1 MTPSAARF
9 VAYYRVSTQRQ
20 GHSGLGLDAQRAAV
34 SEHIKR
40 ERGRLIEAFEEIES
54 GRKED
59 RPQLQAA
66 ILKAKLTRSVLVI
79 AKLDRLARNYHF
91 LRQLQIAGV
100 EFVCCDMPKANQL
113 TIHIL
118 AAVAEHEADMI
129 SSRTRAALAA
139 AKARGVVLGGN
150 NKAIGSHAATGALKS
165 AEARSAKAATWA
177 ADMRLVID
185 SIRSAGSTTLKL
197 VANELNAREYQTAR
211 GGNWTPTQVKRVL
224 DRTDAQ

>member
-1 MTPSAARF
+1 MTPADSRF

-20 GHSGLGLDAQRAAV
+20 GHSGLGLDAQRSAV
-34 SEHIKR
+34 AEHIRR
-40 ERGRLIEAFEEIES
+40 ERGRLIESFEEIES

-91 LRQLQIAGV
+91 LRQLQLAGV

-118 AAVAEHEADMI
+118 AAVAEHEAEMI
-129 SSRTRAALAA
+129 SSRTKAALAA
-139 AKARGVVLGGN
+139 AKARGVALGGN
-150 NKAIGSHAATGALKS
+150 NRAIGSQAAVGAFKS
-165 AEARSAKAATWA
+165 AQVRSAKADMWA

-185 SIRSAGSTTLKL
+185 NIRSGSSATLR
-197 VANELNAREYQTAR
+197 AIAEELNAREYQTAR
-211 GGNWTPTQVKRVL
+211 GRRWTATQVKRVL
-224 DRTDAQ
+224 ERAVSP